1 MATLLNSEVPSNSLK
16 PRREIAQRA
25 LIALLVFHG
34 VLQVLV
40 IGTGLVQIPLSGLLA
55 WLIGLIALAAASAA
69 FHFAPA
75 VQSGAPSWPARAFA
89 LLGALILGVYFV
101 LGWIKI
107 DPSFDGNWY
116 HIPVIH
122 FWAAKGYV
130 HWVAA
135 DPPAAWCT
143 MALDYMNGYPNVHE
157 VTSFWLARI
166 AGDPAINAASVLYLP
181 LGAFGVYIVS
191 SRLGAEANWSAFGAL
206 LYLLLPVNI
215 AQVHTTYVDSSF
227 AACVVGLLA
236 LMVLLHEMFARNPPG
251 PGESRRSISCH
262 TISPKVCQ
270 VGLEC
275 AEPRSFQLIESDSAL
290 TFFAPG
296 QNDPSEKGPL
306 HGSLND
312 SEQYPSSHSNSLDE
326 EILWHDYRISPAL
339 SAAIGIALGLI
350 AGIKGNGPLVA
361 LFAGLFIAGNLFLA
375 LRSLKSRELRHN
387 RVTLSGLSLIIFAA
401 LLTGGFWNI
410 RNWAIGGSPVYP
422 IGITLGGVEIFPG
435 EPFEKIVNTRGQ
447 TPPEM
452 REWPAWKQVG
462 HTWLQGQSMK
472 RWHGALGE
480 YASRFGGLS
489 FLWLLGA
496 LPASIFLALV
506 AAWRLTERDTGPD
519 RRTQSARYL
528 YLFVFIAL
536 LFLTTP
542 NNWWAR
548 YTVWIFAIGLPAF
561 IHCASRPMKRRSLS
575 ILKWLWVLACCAVFF
590 YEAGVASITVAD
602 AKPPFWRPT
611 DGTTYWKPAETS
623 PYARMLAEPEA
634 PVALYKLITRRQ
646 SILGTLCQPIGRRP
660 VYFLSETTAADP
672 AALAQFVKDHGIRYL
687 ITGEKG
693 AQPKGIQQLAPE
705 KQHAKAW
712 NIHVYAVP

>member
-1 MATLLNSEVPSNSLK
+1 MS
-16 PRREIAQRA
+16 RREIAPRA

-34 VLQVLV
+34 VLQVLI

-55 WLIGLIALAAASAA
+55 WLFGLLALAAASVA
-69 FHFAPA
+69 FRFAPA
-75 VQSGAPSWPARAFA
+75 AHAGAPSWPARAFA

-101 LGWIKI
+101 LAWIRV

-130 HWVAA
+130 HWVTA
-135 DPPAAWCT
+135 DPPAAWAT
-143 MALDYMNGYPNVHE
+143 LALDYMNGYPNAHE
-157 VTSFWLARI
+157 VTSFWLARLL
-166 AGDPAINAASVLYLP
+166 GDSAINAASVLYLP
-181 LGAFGVYIVS
+181 LGALGVHILS
-191 SRLGAEANWSAFGAL
+191 RRLGVAAGWSAFGAL

-236 LMVLLHEMFARNPPG
+236 LMA
-251 PGESRRSISCH
+251 
-262 TISPKVCQ
+262 
-270 VGLEC
+270 
-275 AEPRSFQLIESDSAL
+275 
-290 TFFAPG
+290 
-296 QNDPSEKGPL
+296 PL
-306 HGSLND
+306 HDQARRGAVPPLLTL
-312 SEQYPSSHSNSLDE
+312 P
-326 EILWHDYRISPAL
+326 
-339 SAAIGIALGLI
+339 IGIALGLI
-350 AGIKGNGPLVA
+350 VGIKGNGPLVA
-361 LFAGLFIAGNLFLA
+361 LLAGLFIAGNLLLA

-387 RVTLSGLSLIIFAA
+387 RVTLSGLSLIILAA
-401 LLTGGFWNI
+401 LLTGGYWNI
-410 RNWAIGGSPVYP
+410 RNWVIGGSPVYP

-452 REWPAWKQVG
+452 RDWPAWKQVG

-496 LPASIFLALV
+496 LPASIALATSALLRYV
-506 AAWRLTERDTGPD
+506 RKRSGGDRDGL
-519 RRTQSARYL
+519 YL
-528 YLFVFIAL
+528 YLFTFVAL

-561 IHCASRPMKRRSLS
+561 IYCASRPMKRPGLS
-575 ILKWLWVLACCAVFF
+575 MLKWCWTLACCAVFF
-590 YEAGVASITVAD
+590 YEVGVASVTVAD
-602 AKPPFWRPT
+602 AKPPFWKPT
-611 DGTTYWKPAETS
+611 QGTSYWKPAADS

-660 VYFLSETTAADP
+660 VYFLSETTAAD
-672 AALAQFVKDHGIRYL
+672 AEALAQFVKEHNIRYL

-693 AQPKGIQQLAPE
+693 AQPKGIQQLAHG
-705 KQHAKAW
+705 KQHAKTW
-712 NIHVYAVP
+712 NVFLYPIQ

>member
-1 MATLLNSEVPSNSLK
+1 MS
-16 PRREIAQRA
+16 RREIAPRA
-25 LIALLVFHG
+25 LIALLTFHG
-34 VLQVLV
+34 ALQMLV
-40 IGTGLVQIPLSGLLA
+40 IGTGLIHIPLTGILA
-55 WLIGLIALAAASAA
+55 WLVGLIALSVASIA

-75 VQSGAPSWPARAFA
+75 AQGEPTSWSVRAIM
-89 LLGALILGVYFV
+89 LLGAIVLLALGILA
-101 LGWIKI
+101 WIKI

-135 DPPAAWCT
+135 DPPAAWCA
-143 MALDYMNGYPNVHE
+143 MAQDYMNGYPNAHE
-157 VTSFWLARI
+157 VTSFWLARF
-166 AGDPAINAASVLYLP
+166 AGDRALNAAGVLYLP
-181 LGAFGVYIVS
+181 LGALGIHVLS
-191 SRLGAEANWSAFGAL
+191 RRLGAGAGWSAFGAL
-206 LYLLLPVNI
+206 LYLLMPVNI
-215 AQVHTTYVDSSF
+215 AQAHTTYVDSSF

-236 LMVLLHEMFARNPPG
+236 LMAQIHEQFAIKLHHLE
-251 PGESRRSISCH
+251 ESQRPNSCH
-262 TISPKVCQ
+262 TISPKVRLG
-270 VGLEC
+270 GLEC
-275 AEPRSFQLIESDSAL
+275 AEPRSFQSIETDSAL
-290 TFFAPG
+290 SLCPPAQTGPG
-296 QNDPSEKGPL
+296 AKGPFQS
-306 HGSLND
+306 SLND
-312 SEQYPSSHSNSLDE
+312 SEQYPSSHSNSLDD

-361 LFAGLFIAGNLFLA
+361 LLAGLFIAGNLLLA
-375 LRSLKSRELRHN
+375 LRSIKSWESRHN
-387 RVTLSGLSLIIFAA
+387 RVTLSGLSLIILAA

-452 REWPAWKQVG
+452 RDWPAWKQVG

-496 LPASIFLALV
+496 LPASIALATSALLRCV
-506 AAWRLTERDTGPD
+506 RKRSGGDRDGL
-519 RRTQSARYL
+519 YL

-548 YTVWIFAIGLPAF
+548 YTLWLLAIGLPAF
-561 IHCASRPMKRRSLS
+561 ICCASRPMKRRSLS
-575 ILKWLWVLACCAVFF
+575 ILKWCWTLACCAVFF

-611 DGTTYWKPAETS
+611 DGTTYWKPAESS

-660 VYFLSETTAADP
+660 VYFLSEATAADP

-705 KQHAKAW
+705 RQHAKTW
-712 NIHVYAVP
+712 NLNIYAVK

>member
-1 MATLLNSEVPSNSLK
+1 MS
-16 PRREIAQRA
+16 RREIAPRA
-25 LIALLVFHG
+25 LIALLTFHG
-34 VLQVLV
+34 ALQMLV
-40 IGTGLVQIPLSGLLA
+40 IGTGLIHIPLTGILA
-55 WLIGLIALAAASAA
+55 WLVGLIALSVASIA

-75 VQSGAPSWPARAFA
+75 AQGEPTSWSVRAIM

-101 LGWIKI
+101 LAWIKI

-143 MALDYMNGYPNVHE
+143 MALDYMNGYPNTHE
-157 VTSFWLARI
+157 VTSFWLARLL
-166 AGDPAINAASVLYLP
+166 GDSAINAASVLYLP
-181 LGAFGVYIVS
+181 LGALGIHVLS
-191 SRLGAEANWSAFGAL
+191 RRLGAGAGWSAFGAL
-206 LYLLLPVNI
+206 LYLLMPVNI
-215 AQVHTTYVDSSF
+215 AQAHTTYVDSSF

-236 LMVLLHEMFARNPPG
+236 LMAQIHEQFAIKLHHLE
-251 PGESRRSISCH
+251 ESQRPNSCH
-262 TISPKVCQ
+262 TISPK
-270 VGLEC
+270 GEFEC
-275 AEPRSFQLIESDSAL
+275 AEPRSLQTIETAL
-290 TFFAPG
+290 PLPFYAPG
-296 QNDPSEKGPL
+296 RDEPGAKGPL
-306 HGSLND
+306 HDNLND
-312 SEQYPSSHSNSLDE
+312 SEQYPSSHSNSPFG
-326 EILWHDYRISPAL
+326 EIVWHTAPSPVL
-339 SAAIGIALGLI
+339 AITTGAALGLI
-350 AGIKGNGPLVA
+350 VGIKGNGPLVA
-361 LFAGLFIAGNLFLA
+361 LLAGLFIAGSLIAALRHSAKQKRRRYIRAATSGLA
-375 LRSLKSRELRHN
+375 LIL
-387 RVTLSGLSLIIFAA
+387 FAA

-452 REWPAWKQVG
+452 RDWPAWKQVG

-496 LPASIFLALV
+496 LPASIALA
-506 AAWRLTERDTGPD
+506 T
-519 RRTQSARYL
+519 SAVVRVVRKGSVGYREGLYL
-528 YLFVFIAL
+528 YLFAFIAL

-548 YTVWIFAIGLPAF
+548 YTVWVFGIGLPAF
-561 IHCASRPMKRRSLS
+561 IHCASRPMKRPSLS
-575 ILKWLWVLACCAVFF
+575 MLKWCWTIACCAVFF
-590 YEAGVASITVAD
+590 YEAGVAFATVAD

-611 DGTTYWKPAETS
+611 DGTTYWKPADSS

-672 AALAQFVKDHGIRYL
+672 QALAQFVKDHGIRYL

>member
-1 MATLLNSEVPSNSLK
+1 MATLLNSEVPSNNRK
-16 PRREIAQRA
+16 PRREIAPRA
-25 LIALLVFHG
+25 LIALLVFHAI
-34 VLQVLV
+34 LQVLV
-40 IGTGLVQIPLSGLLA
+40 IGTGLVQIPLSGALA
-55 WLIGLIALAAASAA
+55 WLVGLIALAAASLA
-69 FHFAPA
+69 FRFAPEA
-75 VQSGAPSWPARAFA
+75 QCAPPSWPARAFA
-89 LLGALILGVYFV
+89 LLGVLILGVYFV
-101 LGWIKI
+101 LAWNKI

-130 HWVAA
+130 HWVTA
-135 DPPAAWCT
+135 DPPAAWCA
-143 MALDYMNGYPNVHE
+143 MALDYMNGYPNAHE
-157 VTSFWLARI
+157 VTSFWLARF
-166 AGDPAINAASVLYLP
+166 AGDSAINAASVLYLP

-215 AQVHTTYVDSSF
+215 AQVQTTYVDSSF

-236 LMVLLHEMFARNPPG
+236 LMALLHDQARHGAVPP
-251 PGESRRSISCH
+251 
-262 TISPKVCQ
+262 
-270 VGLEC
+270 L
-275 AEPRSFQLIESDSAL
+275 L
-290 TFFAPG
+290 T
-296 QNDPSEKGPL
+296 L
-306 HGSLND
+306 
-312 SEQYPSSHSNSLDE
+312 
-326 EILWHDYRISPAL
+326 
-339 SAAIGIALGLI
+339 AIGIALGLTV
-350 AGIKGNGPLVA
+350 GIKGNGPLVA
-361 LFAGLFIAGNLFLA
+361 LLAGLFIAGNLLAA
-375 LRSLKSRELRHN
+375 LRHSAKQKHRRYG
-387 RVTLSGLSLIIFAA
+387 RAATSGLTLIVLAA
-401 LLTGGFWNI
+401 LLTGGYWNI

-452 REWPAWKQVG
+452 RDWPAWKQVG

-496 LPASIFLALV
+496 LPASIALASSALV
-506 AAWRLTERDTGPD
+506 RCVWKRSGGGRDGL
-519 RRTQSARYL
+519 YL
-528 YLFVFIAL
+528 YLFAFIAL

-548 YTVWIFAIGLPAF
+548 YTVWIFGIGLPAF
-561 IHCASRPMKRRSLS
+561 VYCASRPMKRPSLS
-575 ILKWLWVLACCAVFF
+575 ILKWCWTLACCSVFF

-602 AKPPFWRPT
+602 AKPPFWKPT
-611 DGTTYWKPAETS
+611 EGTTYWKPADDG

-660 VYFLSETTAADP
+660 VYFLSEECAADP
-672 AALAQFVKDHGIRYL
+672 QAFSQFVKDHGIQYL

-705 KQHAKAW
+705 KQHAKTW
-712 NIHVYAVP
+712 NINIYVVK

>member
-1 MATLLNSEVPSNSLK
+1 MATLLNSEVPSNSRK
-16 PRREIAQRA
+16 PRREIAPRA

-40 IGTGLVQIPLSGLLA
+40 IGTGLVQIPLSGVFA
-55 WLIGLIALAAASAA
+55 WFFGLIALAAASVA
-69 FHFAPA
+69 FHFAPEA
-75 VQSGAPSWPARAFA
+75 QCGPASWPARAFA

-101 LGWIKI
+101 LAWIKI

-122 FWAAKGYV
+122 FWAAKGYI

-143 MALDYMNGYPNVHE
+143 MALDYMNGYPNAHE
-157 VTSFWLARI
+157 VTSFWLARLL
-166 AGDPAINAASVLYLP
+166 GDSAINAASVLYLP

-191 SRLGAEANWSAFGAL
+191 NRLGAEANWSAFGAL

-236 LMVLLHEMFARNPPG
+236 LMVLLHEMFARNPSG

-262 TISPKVCQ
+262 TISPKVRQ

-275 AEPRSFQLIESDSAL
+275 AETRSFQLIESDSAL
-290 TFFAPG
+290 SLCPPG

-306 HGSLND
+306 HCSLND
-312 SEQYPSSHSNSLDE
+312 SEQDPSSLSNSLDD
-326 EILWHDYRISPAL
+326 EILWHDYRISPTL

-361 LFAGLFIAGNLFLA
+361 LLAGLFIAGNLLLA

-387 RVTLSGLSLIIFAA
+387 RVTLSGLSLIILAA
-401 LLTGGFWNI
+401 LLTGGYWNI
-410 RNWAIGGSPVYP
+410 RNWVIGGSPVYP

-452 REWPAWKQVG
+452 RDWPAWKQVG

-496 LPASIFLALV
+496 LPASIALATSAV
-506 AAWRLTERDTGPD
+506 VQVVRKRSRGD
-519 RRTQSARYL
+519 REGLYI
-528 YLFVFIAL
+528 YLFAFIAL
-536 LFLTTP
+536 LFLITP

-548 YTVWIFAIGLPAF
+548 YTVWIFGIGLPAF
-561 IHCASRPMKRRSLS
+561 IYCASRPMKRPSLS
-575 ILKWLWVLACCAVFF
+575 ILKWCWTLACCAVFF

-602 AKPPFWRPT
+602 AKPPFWKPT
-611 DGTTYWKPAETS
+611 EGTTYWKPAETS

-660 VYFLSETTAADP
+660 VYFLSEETAADP
-672 AALAQFVKDHGIRYL
+672 EAMARFVKEHNIQYL

-693 AQPKGIQQLAPE
+693 AQPKGIQKLAPE
-705 KQHAKAW
+705 KQHAKTW
-712 NIHVYAVP
+712 NINIYAVK

>member
-1 MATLLNSEVPSNSLK
+1 LFNSEVPANSHK
-16 PRREIAQRA
+16 PRREIAPRA
-25 LIALLVFHG
+25 LMALLVFHG

-40 IGTGLVQIPLSGLLA
+40 IGTGLIQIPLSGVLA
-55 WLIGLIALAAASAA
+55 WLVGLIALAAASVA
-69 FHFAPA
+69 FRFAPA
-75 VQSGAPSWPARAFA
+75 AHSGAPSWPARAFA

-101 LGWIKI
+101 LAWIKI

-122 FWAAKGYV
+122 FWATKGYV
-130 HWVAA
+130 HWVTA
-135 DPPAAWCT
+135 DPHAAWAT
-143 MALDYMNGYPNVHE
+143 LALDYMNGYPNTHE
-157 VTSFWLARI
+157 VTSFWLAHLL
-166 AGDPAINAASVLYLP
+166 GDSAINAASVLYLP
-181 LGAFGVYIVS
+181 LGALGIYILS
-191 SRLGAEANWSAFGAL
+191 RRLGAEANWSAFGAL
-206 LYLLLPVNI
+206 LYLMSPVNI

-236 LMVLLHEMFARNPPG
+236 LMALLHDQARHGAVPPM
-251 PGESRRSISCH
+251 
-262 TISPKVCQ
+262 
-270 VGLEC
+270 
-275 AEPRSFQLIESDSAL
+275 L
-290 TFFAPG
+290 TLP
-296 QNDPSEKGPL
+296 
-306 HGSLND
+306 
-312 SEQYPSSHSNSLDE
+312 
-326 EILWHDYRISPAL
+326 
-339 SAAIGIALGLI
+339 IGVALGLI
-350 AGIKGNGPLVA
+350 VGIKGNGPLVA
-361 LFAGLFIAGNLFLA
+361 LLAGLFIAGSLIAALRHSAKQKRRRYIRAATSGLA
-375 LRSLKSRELRHN
+375 LIL
-387 RVTLSGLSLIIFAA
+387 FAA
-401 LLTGGFWNI
+401 LVTGGYWNL

-452 REWPAWKQVG
+452 RDWPAWKQVG

-506 AAWRLTERDTGPD
+506 AAWRLTKRDTVLD

-561 IHCASRPMKRRSLS
+561 IYCASRPMKRRSLS
-575 ILKWLWVLACCAVFF
+575 ILKWIWVLACCAVFF

-611 DGTTYWKPAETS
+611 DGTTYWKPAESS
-623 PYARMLAEPEA
+623 PYARILADPQA
-634 PVALYKLITRRQ
+634 PVALYNLITRRQ
-646 SILGTLCQPIGRRP
+646 SILGTLCQPIGLRP
-660 VYFLSETTAADP
+660 VYFLSEATAADP
-672 AALAQFVKDHGIRYL
+672 AAFAQFVKDHGIRYL